1 MESKNRDFVDF
12 VIELVARRRVFYFI
26 LLVLLALAYY
36 FDTYKNHQFKIE
48 STIKIAPESVLMPI
62 VNNINIY
69 NTSEDVFLANPLQK
83 SLSYEDF
90 AVDMCGLI
98 SSTFI
103 DAEFHISLADDF
115 ISKNPST
122 NLQRKELIN
131 EFQGALSNRP
141 ASDSGICMVVDASSN
156 YSIINYLRQYY
167 GSMVNMYIRNEIN
180 KRLFNTRDGKIEFLT
195 KSLESLQ
202 AGTVTK
208 SREEILSTLELNALE
223 ERRLIVISKLD
234 LVRKTPNANADIS
247 YFIYRV
253 SNIQKNLDSNFIY
266 AFAIFMSFILH
277 VLLMVIND
285 FRNQYLQRKK

>member
-12 VIELVARRRVFYFI
+12 VIELVIRRRVFYFI
-26 LLVLLALAYY
+26 LLVLLALAFY
-36 FDTYKNHQFKIE
+36 FDTYKNHQFKVE
-48 STIKIAPESVLMPI
+48 STIKISPESLLMPI

-83 SLSYEDF
+83 SLSYDDF
-90 AVDMCGLI
+90 AVDLCGLI

-103 DAEFHISLADDF
+103 DTEFHKSLADDF

-141 ASDSGICMVVDASSN
+141 ASDAGICMVVNASSN
-156 YSIINYLRQYY
+156 YSIINYLQKYY
-167 GSMVNMYIRNEIN
+167 GSMVNMYIRNEIT
-180 KRLFNTRDGKIEFLT
+180 KRLLNTKDGKMEFLT

-202 AGTVTK
+202 AGTITK

-234 LVRKTPNANADIS
+234 LVRNTPNANADIS
-247 YFIYRV
+247 YFIHRV

-266 AFAIFMSFILH
+266 AFTIFMTFILH
-277 VLLMVIND
+277 VLFIVMSD
-285 FRNQYLQRKK
+285 FRKQYLQRQN